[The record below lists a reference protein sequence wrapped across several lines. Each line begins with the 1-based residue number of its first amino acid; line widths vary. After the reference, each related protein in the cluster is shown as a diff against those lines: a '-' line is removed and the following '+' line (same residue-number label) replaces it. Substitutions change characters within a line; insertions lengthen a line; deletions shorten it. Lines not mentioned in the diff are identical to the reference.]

1 MKKWIAFVLVLV
13 FVLSFTGCGKNTT
26 KKIKITIPA
35 GSQEPFVYSDE
46 AISPIGRKITIS
58 SGEELGE
65 TQVILKTV
73 NEALTPGYVATD
85 LIPGTPVVF
94 DTEKGEL
101 LKIGISVQNPTD
113 QDITVYLEVKG
124 IESY

>member
-26 KKIKITIPA
+26 KKIIITIPA

>member
-13 FVLSFTGCGKNTT
+13 CVLSFTGCGKNTT
-26 KKIKITIPA
+26 KKIIITIPA
-35 GSQEPFVYSDE
+35 GSQEPFVYSNE
-46 AISPIGRKITIS
+46 AISPTGRKITIS
-58 SGEELGE
+58 SSEELGD